1 MHSTHSIAAIF
12 LGFTFALSAP
22 SPASAAADSLAFVFD
37 QFKDTSPPSGPGI
50 NSGGPLFGPTFSAA
64 KLSDYQVTLLNDAT
78 VFGLPRLV
86 DGISLQRNINFV
98 TPIGG
103 MIPPSTFNQ
112 TTRILLV
119 TEDLGLFG
127 PGATLADWD
136 APFTLGAGS
145 QVTFTQSSSYWR
157 GGNPFNPLGGMQ
169 TTAMAWEADVVSF
182 SVTAVPEPST
192 WGLVASGA
200 VALMGALWRR
210 RTD

>member
-1 MHSTHSIAAIF
+1 MHSPRSLAAIL
-12 LGFTFALSAP
+12 LGFALGAESNAN
-22 SPASAAADSLAFVFD
+22 AAADSLALVFS
-37 QFKDTSPPSGPGI
+37 QFKDNSPASGPGI

-64 KLSDYQVTLLNDAT
+64 KLADYWVTLLNDAA

-86 DGISLQRNINFV
+86 DGISLDRNVSTV
-98 TPIGG
+98 TPLGG

-136 APFTLGAGS
+136 ARFVLGAGS
-145 QVTFTQSSSYWR
+145 QVTFTQSSSHWV

-169 TTAMAWEADVVSF
+169 TTALAWEAGVASF
-182 SVTAVPEPST
+182 AVIPVPEPAV
-192 WGLVASGA
+192 WALGALGA
-200 VALMGALWRR
+200 VVILSARR
-210 RTD
+210 QRRLD